1 MNFDNSVRD
10 ARGEVIGFRCDV
22 CDRVVSKMWGT
33 TCNLCRKLDKVLEAP
48 EGAAPAVSREAEGAQ
63 TEGLRDQKFTARML
77 DAAKFLAL
85 AVSPCGS
92 DGEHSWREC
101 PRCLAE
107 HELEARGE
115 GFWNGKPRQPSK
127 AVELLRE
134 LAEVVPKLLAAP
146 TVAQAPQDESEL
158 DRLVV
163 AYKHI
168 ADNDGEHRIKDLVWL
183 INELIYERDQR
194 KAK

>member
-1 MNFDNSVRD
+1 MSNKKRCYCGPRECVHPSTLLPDYYCAVQCD
-10 ARGEVIGFRCDV
+10 APV
-22 CDRVVSKMWGT
+22 
-33 TCNLCRKLDKVLEAP
+33 AP
-48 EGAAPAVSREAEGAQ
+48 RPPERTPALSPAVSREAEGAQ